1 MKKFWQKIKALF
13 TKSDVE
19 KTSLQKTAKVS
30 ILLGCVLLVGV
41 IVYFA
46 VIAPLIEAEEHPIPD
61 LYEGEVY
68 QNNSIYILRQYERS
82 EIKSVEIKN
91 ENEHYKL
98 NSYEENGSS
107 IHLKKKKETV
117 VVAGNVSDA
126 PVMGLEDTRVAG
138 NTVRKEPDIV
148 QQKSDEPE
156 GQIVKSP
163 LVGTFYAAPSE
174 DAEPFVSVG
183 DSVKKGQTLAIVE
196 AMKLM
201 NEIESDFDGKVAEIY
216 VENGQ
221 AVEYGQPLFRIV

>member
-1 MKKFWQKIKALF
+1 MEFENLLTLIK
-13 TKSDVE
+13 TVSD
-19 KTSLQKTAKVS
+19 
-30 ILLGCVLLVGV
+30 
-41 IVYFA
+41 
-46 VIAPLIEAEEHPIPD
+46 
-61 LYEGEVY
+61 
-68 QNNSIYILRQYERS
+68 S
-82 EIKSVEIKN
+82 ELTEF
-91 ENEHYKL
+91 
-98 NSYEENGSS
+98 SYEENGSS

-183 DSVKKGQTLAIVE
+183 DQVKKGQTLAIVE

-201 NEIESDFDGKVAEIY
+201 NEIESEYDGVVKEILI
-216 VENGQ
+216 ENGQ
-221 AVEYGQPLFRIV
+221 MAEYGQPLFVIG